1 MKKSVQ
7 IVFALLAL
15 FMLSGCYEVYVD
27 IQFNDA
33 GQAYVSHYIVVPK
46 KAFELQLNKMGL
58 EQKQALEI
66 MQNIAHRDAV
76 MIGDMHATSRESF
89 FGGDRVVLVREF
101 LFDNH
106 RALSDYLSLLGLRA
120 TIKERRTFFCRKL
133 KGYDVTVEADALDM
147 DKLLHFNELFSAP
160 EESDEELP
168 SFLGEDSKQFTLKVF
183 LPGELNAVEP
193 QAQVDW
199 VFRKWSVKGNDLA
212 KPFRAFISNT
222 FPRRDEI
229 TGVKKSTDP
238 LPTLDAPT
246 ATLTDQGRFA
256 DLMNG
261 RFYPVL
267 HARVHGNG
275 KIDLNYLPVYT
286 DETTSLNSFLRLS
299 DWMLMP
305 ETISN
310 YQEWLEALEVDEEIT
325 LGFGTRNRKPFAAK
339 DVAHLLQVAA
349 DGRSAT
355 FYPPKLYNDAT
366 KVAGDPERV
375 SMVVLVTFA
384 DGRTAQ
390 ASVHAKDLAGG
401 APIVLKP

>member
-15 FMLSGCYEVYVD
+15 LMLSGCYEVAVD

-33 GQAYVSHYIVVPK
+33 GQAYITHNIVVPK

-58 EQKQALEI
+58 EQKQALELL
-66 MQNIAHRDAV
+66 QQIAHRDAV
-76 MIGDMHATSRESF
+76 MIGDMHATGRESF
-89 FGGDRVVLVREF
+89 FGEEQVVLVREF
-101 LFDNH
+101 VFDNH
-106 RALSDYLSLLGLRA
+106 RALSDYLSLLGLRT

-133 KGYDVTVEADALDM
+133 KGYDVTVEADTLDM
-147 DKLLHFNELFSAP
+147 NKLLHFNELFSAP

-168 SFLGEDSKQFTLKVF
+168 SFLGEDSKKFSLKVF

-199 VFRKWSVKGNDLA
+199 VYRIWSIKGKDLT

-246 ATLTDQGRFA
+246 AALTDQGRFA

-267 HARVHGNG
+267 HARVHRNG
-275 KIDLNYLPVYT
+275 TIDLNYLPMHT
-286 DETTSLNSFLRLS
+286 EETSSLNSFLRLS
-299 DWMLMP
+299 DWMLLP
-305 ETISN
+305 ETIAN
-310 YQEWLEALEVDEEIT
+310 YQEWLETIQVGEKLT

-339 DVAHLLQVAA
+339 DMAHLLQVAP

-366 KVAGDPERV
+366 KAAGDPERV
-375 SMVVLVTFA
+375 AMIVLVTFA

-390 ASVHAKDLAGG
+390 ATVHAKNLAGG